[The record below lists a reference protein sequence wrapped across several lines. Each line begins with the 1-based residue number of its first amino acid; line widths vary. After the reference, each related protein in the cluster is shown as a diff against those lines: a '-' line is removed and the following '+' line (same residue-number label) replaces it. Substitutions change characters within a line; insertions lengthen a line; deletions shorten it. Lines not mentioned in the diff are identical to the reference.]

1 MLHGADIARPWNQLM
16 KNLENISRIKMTS
29 SLPRP
34 MPLQTNSKMLMF
46 KDSQQSNS
54 GPRVKTGKLNCH
66 VIVLKF
72 VFREG
77 VDYNGGRDL
86 EALVKFV
93 ESGGTEGNEAGDDDE
108 DVSP

>member
-1 MLHGADIARPWNQLM
+1 
-16 KNLENISRIKMTS
+16 MT
-29 SLPRP
+29 
-34 MPLQTNSKMLMF
+34 F
-46 KDSQQSNS
+46 
-54 GPRVKTGKLNCH
+54 
-66 VIVLKF
+66 LKF

-108 DVSP
+108 DVS

>member
-46 KDSQQSNS
+46 KDSQPSNS
-54 GPRVKTGKLNCH
+54 GPRVKTGKLHCH

>member
-34 MPLQTNSKMLMF
+34 TPLQMNSKMLMF

-54 GPRVKTGKLNCH
+54 GPRVKTGKLHYH
-66 VIVLKF
+66 VTVLKF

>member
-1 MLHGADIARPWNQLM
+1 
-16 KNLENISRIKMTS
+16 
-29 SLPRP
+29 

-46 KDSQQSNS
+46 KDSQPSNS
-54 GPRVKTGKLNCH
+54 GPRVKTGKKITIAKWH
-66 VIVLKF
+66 F
-72 VFREG
+72 VNGNYREG

>member
-1 MLHGADIARPWNQLM
+1 MLHGVDIARPWNQHT
-16 KNLENISRIKMTS
+16 KNLENISRIKTM
-29 SLPRP
+29 LLLLRP
-34 MPLQTNSKMLMF
+34 MQLPMNSKMLMY
-46 KDSQQSNS
+46 KDSQPSNS
-54 GPRVKTGKLNCH
+54 GPRVKTGKLHYH
-66 VIVLKF
+66 VTVLKF

>member
-46 KDSQQSNS
+46 KDSQQSSS
-54 GPRVKTGKLNCH
+54 GPRVKTGKLNYH

>member
-46 KDSQQSNS
+46 KDSQPSNS
-54 GPRVKTGKLNCH
+54 GPRVKTGELHYH
-66 VIVLKF
+66 VTVLKF

-108 DVSP
+108 DVS